1 MVRSLPFQW
10 PYLKPNGPL
19 IIDCHTHLNRY
30 SLSDPPTLRER
41 YARLQGEMD
50 ENGVGYALVLS
61 SYVVNDDR
69 PSADELLELVDGN
82 PRLGIVA
89 GVDVP
94 RLGADQIGRLSGLL
108 RSGRIR
114 ALKLYPGYQP
124 FFLTDSEVH
133 PVYRLAAE
141 FGVPVMIHTG
151 DTYNP
156 SARIKHAHPLQVDDL
171 AVDFRDVTFIICHLG
186 NPWFTDAM
194 QVIYKNENVFGDIS
208 GFTLGEFQPRY
219 ERLAL
224 GKVNETAAFINDPC
238 KLMFG
243 TDWPISDIGSY
254 VRFAER
260 LEITTEEREGL
271 MWRNAA
277 RVFGLGVEG
286 ADGRRV

>member
-1 MVRSLPFQW
+1 M
-10 PYLKPNGPL
+10 

-41 YARLQGEMD
+41 YSRLQGEMD

-82 PRLGIVA
+82 PRMGIVA

-94 RLGADQIGRLSGLL
+94 RLGADQIGYLGGLL

-124 FFLTDSEVH
+124 FFLTDREVH

-156 SARIKHAHPLQVDDL
+156 GARIKHAHPLQVDDL
-171 AVDFRDVTFIICHLG
+171 AVEFRDVTFIICHLG

-260 LEITTEEREGL
+260 LEITPEEREGL